1 MNSFK
6 NLCIILFSLILF
18 GQTASAQLTIKTP
31 KTNDNLRYGRSVLVS
46 WDTSNTYNKTFKFT
60 WSQSQ
65 SGTWNQL
72 PLPKG
77 KTTFKD
83 STKNQAAVGSVLITF
98 PNQQTLWL
106 KMEDANNPA
115 FSSIVGPLS
124 VVVSNPSP
132 IDEYIQGIITSNKT
146 LTANKI
152 WGLKGVVFVAN
163 GATLTIEP
171 GTIIMGEVGATSALC
186 INRGGKI
193 IADGTPTKPIVFTS
207 GVVAGSRDRGDWGGL
222 LIMGKAPTNL
232 VEAPIEGGIA
242 DDASTK
248 VNGWYGGNDP
258 NDNSGI
264 LRYVRI
270 EFAGIAESPDNE
282 LNGLT
287 LGAVGSGTIIDHVQV
302 SYSNDDSFEWFGGTV
317 NCKHL
322 IAYNAI
328 DDDFDTDN
336 GYRGIIQFG
345 LEKRLTDVADQSN
358 SEAFES
364 DNDGS
369 SSEKQPFTGP
379 LFSNMTV
386 IGPVQDTSWAKGSG
400 LSGTNTFHSK
410 FLTAAQIRRNSRMG
424 LANSVILGWPGGVEL
439 TNQNTVRAAENDS
452 VLVRYNDFYGIKG
465 NKFFYFGSGTN
476 PTAGVDQNWLSKSE
490 FGNNFANGSGMVD
503 AVAHITN
510 AFNMSS
516 FNPLPTVNAPF
527 LTTAKFDYGRLTD
540 PFLEKVNYRGAFGT
554 ERWDLGWTEYDPVN
568 KEYRVTDVNESPIYE
583 QQNVMIYPQP
593 ASKIL
598 NVKINNVKTQN
609 AILKIIDING
619 NEIRSTTSENLL
631 FGKLYEYQIN
641 IEDIPNGIYLLEIIT
656 TDKIS
661 TQMINVIK

>member
-1 MNSFK
+1 MNLLK
-6 NLCIILFSLILF
+6 NLSTILFTFILF
-18 GQTASAQLTIKTP
+18 GATSLAQLTMKTP
-31 KTNDNLRYGRSVLVS
+31 AVNDRIRYGRSVLVS
-46 WDTSNTYNKTFKFT
+46 WDTSNTYKRTFKFT
-60 WSQSQ
+60 WSPSQ
-65 SGTWNQL
+65 LGIWNPL

-106 KMEDANNPA
+106 KMEDVNDPN
-115 FSSIVGPLS
+115 FSAVVGPLT

-132 IDEYIQGIITSNKT
+132 IDEYLQGTITSNKT
-146 LTANKI
+146 LTSNKI
-152 WGLKGVVFVAN
+152 WGLKGVVFVAS
-163 GATLTIEP
+163 GATLIIEP
-171 GTIIMGEVGATSALC
+171 GTIIMGGVGEVSALC
-186 INRGGKI
+186 VNRGAKI
-193 IADGTPTKPIVFTS
+193 IADGTQSKPIVFTS

-242 DDASTK
+242 DDASTR
-248 VNGWYGGNDP
+248 VNGWFGGNEP

-287 LGAVGSGTIIDHVQV
+287 LGAVGAGTIIDHVQV
-302 SYSNDDSFEWFGGTV
+302 SFSNDDSYEFFGGTV

-336 GYRGIIQFG
+336 GYSGIIQFG

-369 SSEKQPFTGP
+369 SSEKKPFTNP
-379 LFSNMTV
+379 LFSNMTI
-386 IGPVQDTSWAKGSG
+386 IGPMQDTSWSKGTG
-400 LSGTNTFHSK
+400 ANGTNTFHSK
-410 FLTAAQIRRNSRMG
+410 FLAAAQIRRNSRMG
-424 LANSVILGWPGGVEL
+424 LANSVILGWPAGVEL

-452 VLVRYNDFYGIKG
+452 ILVRYNEFYGIKG

-476 PTAGVDQNWLSKSE
+476 ASGNVDQNWLSKSE
-490 FGNNFANGSGMVD
+490 YGNNFTNGTGMVD

-510 AFNMSS
+510 AFNMIT
-516 FNPLPTVNAPF
+516 FNPLPTADASYMN
-527 LTTAKFDYGRLTD
+527 TAKYDFGRLSD
-540 PFLEKVNYRGAFGT
+540 SFLEKVSYRGAFGT
-554 ERWDLGWTEYDPVN
+554 DRWDLGWSEYDPVN
-568 KEYRVTDVNESPIYE
+568 KEYKVTSVVDNHNKNENLI
-583 QQNVMIYPQP
+583 QIYPQP
-593 ASKIL
+593 AGNIL
-598 NVKINNVKTQN
+598 NINFNSAIN
-609 AILKIIDING
+609 SISILKIFDMSG
-619 NEIRSTTSENLL
+619 NEIKSFILNNASFINNKDL
-631 FGKLYEYQIN
+631 QIN
-641 IEDIPNGIYLLEIIT
+641 IEDIPNGVYNLRVITNKEIT
-656 TDKIS
+656 N
-661 TQMINVIK
+661 QMLIIIK